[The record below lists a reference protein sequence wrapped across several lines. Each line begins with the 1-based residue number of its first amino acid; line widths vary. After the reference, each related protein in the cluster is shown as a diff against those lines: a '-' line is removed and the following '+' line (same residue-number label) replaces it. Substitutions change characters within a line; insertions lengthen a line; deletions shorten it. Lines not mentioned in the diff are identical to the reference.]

1 MMKVIF
7 SELAKFELE
16 DAVSYYNAE
25 LKGLGKKFKREI
37 RKSLV
42 RIAKYP
48 AAWPV
53 EKNEIRKCTLHI
65 FPYKIYYSIEKDHI
79 FIIAIAHHKRK
90 PRYRIDK

>member
-1 MMKVIF
+1 MKVIF

-16 DAVSYYNAE
+16 DAVNYYNAE

-48 AAWPV
+48 AA
-53 EKNEIRKCTLHI
+53 
-65 FPYKIYYSIEKDHI
+65 
-79 FIIAIAHHKRK
+79 
-90 PRYRIDK
+90 